1 MIGVVVVGVGIAG
14 SVRIR
19 DLLKPLPSS
28 PSENL
33 KLVGFVSRR
42 DLGEYNGVKQI
53 GLEEALKSSDVDA
66 AFICTD
72 NANHEESV
80 RRFLEAGKHVLV
92 EYPMALSAQAAHELW
107 QLAEQ
112 KGKVLHVEHIE
123 LLTEEYRA
131 LKKEVNGKT
140 LEEGVLHFTG
150 GPLDK
155 QRSGFA
161 AFSGIARAT
170 WLVDLFGE
178 LTVTSATQEENPGE
192 KYSKLTAHFVTANNK
207 PVTWIEERDPGMK
220 REKKVNFKFTNG
232 VLDSLP
238 PAGRGAVGPFM
249 QDQNLFAQK
258 LLAQVPK
265 EELAAEKKR
274 ILQCID
280 LAEKIKQ
287 YCKH

>member
-53 GLEEALKSSDVDA
+53 PLEEALKSTDVDA

-72 NANHEESV
+72 NQNHEES
-80 RRFLEAGKHVLV
+80 
-92 EYPMALSAQAAHELW
+92 
-107 QLAEQ
+107 
-112 KGKVLHVEHIE
+112 KVLHVEHIE

-155 QRSGFA
+155 QRSGFT

-192 KYSKLTAHFVTANNK
+192 NYSKLTAHFVTANN
-207 PVTWIEERDPGMK
+207 
-220 REKKVNFKFTNG
+220 
-232 VLDSLP
+232 
-238 PAGRGAVGPFM
+238 
-249 QDQNLFAQK
+249 
-258 LLAQVPK
+258 
-265 EELAAEKKR
+265 
-274 ILQCID
+274 
-280 LAEKIKQ
+280 
-287 YCKH
+287 